1 MSKIDLIKVR
11 SEENIRKYGLGCL
24 SNQKHPGFEVKL
36 NWLKK
41 ESKKGLTLVVLVVDG
56 KSAGMIEYTNG
67 EYFWRPVKT
76 EKYLMIHCLWII
88 HTKYHG
94 KGYGSLLIDECI
106 KEAKKKKL
114 NGVGV
119 VTSEG
124 PWMTGK
130 QIFLNNGFKLIETK
144 GRFELLVKQFKKGKL
159 PSFIN
164 WEENQTF
171 SKGYK
176 MVYANQCPMF
186 AKCVNDLTEK
196 AFHQTV
202 SLTIYEMKKPT
213 DAQNAPSGYGVM
225 NIMRDGKVI
234 ADHYISSRRFENIL
248 KK

>member
-1 MSKIDLIKVR
+1 MSKIDLIKVM
-11 SEENIRKYGLGCL
+11 SEEDIREYGLGCL
-24 SNQKHPGFEVKL
+24 SNQKHPGFEAKL

-41 ESKKGLTLVVLVVDG
+41 EFKKGLKLIVLTIDG
-56 KSAGMIEYTNG
+56 KSTGMIEYTSSEN
-67 EYFWRPVKT
+67 FWRPVKS
-76 EKYLMIHCLWII
+76 ENYLMIHCLWII
-88 HTKYHG
+88 HTKYHR
-94 KGYGSLLIDECI
+94 KGYGSMLIDESI

-124 PWMTGK
+124 PWMAGK

-159 PSFIN
+159 PFFIN

-186 AKCVNDLTEK
+186 AKCVNDLTET
-196 AFHQTV
+196 ANEQNT
-202 SLTIYEMKKPT
+202 SLKISEIKNPMG
-213 DAQNAPSGYGVM
+213 AQNAPSGYGVM
-225 NIMRDGKVI
+225 NILKDGKVI